1 MTQHPEIW
9 LIVTGVIGVAFFVIF
24 VGIIPSR
31 ISAQARKDEE
41 YDDNEAWDS
50 ALVGMACFWAACIL
64 ALFVTAYALK
74 SGALGFVAFIALVIS
89 VVGILLI
96 VLDPGYDPEEGYAK
110 AGLGT
115 IILLLMFALI
125 PAMTI
130 LGNEAKEKKLVETAK
145 FDQTITYHLDANE
158 HKLEG
163 ETVTY
168 PINSLRSNAS
178 GETYTWLERK
188 EDGALVTRTVQKV
201 NDDRYE
207 VTLKDDL
214 PATDTEAH
222 VERIVEYQ
230 VKSRDIAT
238 GKEACIS
245 KYTPDGFGLY
255 PSCDDGSETVKFAKT
270 RTIIH
275 IPAGSVDKM
284 VPVSS
289 Q

>member
-1 MTQHPEIW
+1 MTHPEIW
-9 LIVTGVIGVAFFVIF
+9 LIVAGVIGVVFFVIF

-41 YDDNEAWDS
+41 YDDDEAWEN

-74 SGALGFVAFIALVIS
+74 SGVLGFAVFIALIIA
-89 VVGILLI
+89 VVGILL
-96 VLDPGYDPEEGYAK
+96 VALDPGYDPEEAYVK
-110 AGLGT
+110 AGLGA

-163 ETVTY
+163 ETITY

-178 GETYTWLERK
+178 GDTYTWLERK

-214 PATDTEAH
+214 PATDTEAR

-230 VKSRDIAT
+230 VKSADAAA
-238 GKEACIS
+238 GKDMCIS
-245 KYTPDGFGLY
+245 KYETEDFGLY
-255 PSCDDGSETVKFAKT
+255 PRCDSDAANAKFAKA
-270 RTIIH
+270 RTVIH

>member
-1 MTQHPEIW
+1 MTHPEIW
-9 LIVTGVIGVAFFVIF
+9 LIVAGVIGVAFFVIF
-24 VGIIPSR
+24 VGVIPSR

-74 SGALGFVAFIALVIS
+74 SGVLGFATFIALIIS
-89 VVGILLI
+89 VVGILLV
-96 VLDPGYDPEEGYAK
+96 VLDPGYDPEEAYVK

-163 ETVTY
+163 ETATY
-168 PINSLRSNAS
+168 PINSLRSNPS
-178 GETYTWLERK
+178 GDTYTWLERK

-214 PATDTEAH
+214 PATDTEAR

-230 VKSRDIAT
+230 VKSADAAA
-238 GKEACIS
+238 GKDMCIS
-245 KYTPDGFGLY
+245 RYETEDFGLY
-255 PSCDDGSETVKFAKT
+255 PRCDSDAANAKFAKA
-270 RTIIH
+270 RTVIH

>member
-1 MTQHPEIW
+1 MTHPEIW
-9 LIVTGVIGVAFFVIF
+9 LIVAGVIGVVFFVIF

-74 SGALGFVAFIALVIS
+74 SGVLGFAAFIALIIS
-89 VVGILLI
+89 VVGILL
-96 VLDPGYDPEEGYAK
+96 VALDPGYDPEEAYIK
-110 AGLGT
+110 AGLGA

-163 ETVTY
+163 ETITY
-168 PINSLRSNAS
+168 PINSLRSNPS
-178 GETYTWLERK
+178 GDTYTWLERK

-214 PATDTEAH
+214 PATDTEAR

-230 VKSRDIAT
+230 VKSADAAA
-238 GKEACIS
+238 GKDMCIS
-245 KYTPDGFGLY
+245 RYETEDFGLY
-255 PSCDDGSETVKFAKT
+255 PRCDSDAANAKFAKA
-270 RTIIH
+270 RTVIH

>member
-24 VGIIPSR
+24 VGIIPSC
-31 ISAQARKDEE
+31 ISSQARKDEE
-41 YDDNEAWDS
+41 YDDDEAWEN

-74 SGALGFVAFIALVIS
+74 SGVLGFATFIALIIA
-89 VVGILLI
+89 VVGILL
-96 VLDPGYDPEEGYAK
+96 VALDPGYDPEEAYVK

-115 IILLLMFALI
+115 IILLLMFAFI

-130 LGNEAKEKKLVETAK
+130 LGNEANAQRQVENTK

-163 ETVTY
+163 ETATY
-168 PINSLRSNAS
+168 PINSLRSNPS
-178 GETYTWLERK
+178 GDAYTWLERK

-214 PATDTEAH
+214 PATDTEAR

-230 VKSRDIAT
+230 VKSRDIAAS
-238 GKEACIS
+238 KEACIS

-284 VPVSS
+284 VPVTN

>member
-24 VGIIPSR
+24 VGIIPSC

-41 YDDNEAWDS
+41 YDDNEAWES
-50 ALVGMACFWAACIL
+50 AFVGMVCFWVACIL
-64 ALFVTAYALK
+64 ALFVTAYVLND
-74 SGALGFVAFIALVIS
+74 GMLGFATFIALIIA
-89 VVGILLI
+89 VVGGLF
-96 VLDPGYDPEEGYAK
+96 VATYSGDFPEEMYAK

-115 IILLLMFALI
+115 FVLLLVFALI
-125 PAMTI
+125 PITTM
-130 LGNEAKEKKLVETAK
+130 LGNEANAKKLVETAK

-163 ETVTY
+163 ETATY
-168 PINSLRSNAS
+168 PINSLRSNPS
-178 GETYTWLERK
+178 GDTYTWLERK

-214 PATDTEAH
+214 PATDTEAR

-230 VKSRDIAT
+230 VKSADAAA
-238 GKEACIS
+238 GKDMCIS
-245 KYTPDGFGLY
+245 RYETEDFGLY
-255 PSCDDGSETVKFAKT
+255 PRCDSDAANAKFTKARTV
-270 RTIIH
+270 IH

>member
-1 MTQHPEIW
+1 MTHPEIW
-9 LIVTGVIGVAFFVIF
+9 LIVAGVIGVVFFVIF

-31 ISAQARKDEE
+31 ISAQVRKDEE

-64 ALFVTAYALK
+64 ALFVTAYALE
-74 SGALGFVAFIALVIS
+74 SGVLGFAAFIALIIS
-89 VVGILLI
+89 VVGILL
-96 VLDPGYDPEEGYAK
+96 VALDPGYDPEEAYIK
-110 AGLGT
+110 AGLGA

-130 LGNEAKEKKLVETAK
+130 LGNEAKEKKLAETAK

-163 ETVTY
+163 ETITY

-178 GETYTWLERK
+178 GDTYTWLERK

-214 PATDTEAH
+214 PATDTEAR

-230 VKSRDIAT
+230 VKSADVAA
-238 GKEACIS
+238 GKDMCIS
-245 KYTPDGFGLY
+245 RYETEDFGLY
-255 PSCDDGSETVKFAKT
+255 PRCDSDAANAKFAKA
-270 RTIIH
+270 RTVIH

>member
-1 MTQHPEIW
+1 MTHPEIW
-9 LIVTGVIGVAFFVIF
+9 LIVAGVIGVAFFVIF

-31 ISAQARKDEE
+31 ISAQVRKDEE

-74 SGALGFVAFIALVIS
+74 SGVLGFAAFIALIIS
-89 VVGILLI
+89 VVGILL
-96 VLDPGYDPEEGYAK
+96 VALDPDYDPEEAYIK

-115 IILLLMFALI
+115 IILLLMFALL
-125 PAMTI
+125 PALTI

-163 ETVTY
+163 ETITY

-178 GETYTWLERK
+178 GDTYTWLERK

-214 PATDTEAH
+214 PATDTEAR

-230 VKSRDIAT
+230 VKSADAAA
-238 GKEACIS
+238 GKDMCIS
-245 KYTPDGFGLY
+245 KYETEDFGLY
-255 PSCDDGSETVKFAKT
+255 PRCDSDAANAKFAKA
-270 RTIIH
+270 RTVIH